1 VAISVSAPEQIAITV
16 VIVTYRSADVLA
28 ECLASIPATAEVIV
42 VSQDASEGDV
52 RAIAGHERPDAR
64 VIASGRNRGF
74 GAGCNLGAANS
85 TGEVIIFLNPDARFR
100 PGCAERLAETTLAN
114 GGTLTGPSI
123 LDSDGHDITRARN
136 WSTPWTDAVDLLMPL
151 KLQPRRW
158 RRDIPPGKQVY
169 EHGGAVPYVQG
180 ACMAVGRE
188 RFAKLGGF
196 DEEMFLFGEEE
207 YLALALANEGLS
219 AVLEPRAV
227 ITHAEHT
234 SLAKAPSF
242 AVEQYYRTRAL
253 NYRRDSNCSDIGFA
267 IAALRSLPL
276 VAVLLFLLASSPLR
290 TSVGLYR
297 PVENAAWC
305 RSALRGL
312 VAGLLRQPVSGP
324 DPAR

>member
-1 VAISVSAPEQIAITV
+1 MAISVSAPEQVAITV

-28 ECLASIPATAEVIV
+28 ECLASIPAAAEVIL
-42 VSQDASEGDV
+42 VSQDAAEDEV
-52 RAIAGHERPDAR
+52 RAIADHQRPDAR
-64 VIASGRNRGF
+64 LIASGRNRGF
-74 GAGCNLGAANS
+74 GAGCNLGAANA
-85 TGEVIIFLNPDARFR
+85 TGEVVIFLNPDARFR
-100 PGCAERLAETTLAN
+100 PGCAERLAETALAN

-123 LDSDGHDITRARN
+123 LDSDGQDITRARN
-136 WSTPWTDAVDLLMPL
+136 WSTPWTDAVDLLVPL

-158 RRDIPPGKQVY
+158 RRDIPPGEQVY

-207 YLALALANEGLS
+207 YLALRLAHEDLP
-219 AVLEPRAV
+219 VMLEPRAG

-242 AVEQYYRTRAL
+242 AVEQYHRTRAL
-253 NYRRDSNCSDIGFA
+253 NYRRNRECDDIGLT
-267 IAALRSLPL
+267 IGMLRCLPL
-276 VAVLLFLLASSPLR
+276 VAVLLFLLASSPIR
-290 TSVGLYR
+290 TTLGRYR

-312 VAGLLRQPVSGP
+312 MAGLLRQPVSGP